1 MMRIRGQLV
10 GVMVV
15 VVAGR
20 GAQRDGGTCMSVY
33 LVLRLAELVEN
44 VRVRVL
50 DHRLQDVRETFSQP
64 SEMSVD
70 LKKD

>member
-1 MMRIRGQLV
+1 
-10 GVMVV
+10 
-15 VVAGR
+15 
-20 GAQRDGGTCMSVY
+20 MSVY

-64 SEMSVD
+64 SEVSVD